1 MDDEEF
7 ESLVDEAIDSIPS
20 EFREKLENVSIFVEN
35 LPNIYQINKLQG
47 KGFRGL
53 LLGLYEGVPHTKRG
67 RYGVGATLPD
77 KITIFRRPILAVAR
91 SPEHLK
97 ELVRKTV
104 IHEIAHHFGMSEEM
118 ISDAKSKGDSSRNRK

>member
-1 MDDEEF
+1 MDDGEF
-7 ESLVDEAIDSIPS
+7 ESLVDEAIDSIPT

-35 LPNIYQINKLQG
+35 FPNIYQIKKLQG

-53 LLGLYEGVPHTKRG
+53 LLGLYEGIPHTKRG
-67 RYGVGATLPD
+67 RYGVGGTLPD
-77 KITIFRRPILAVAR
+77 KITIFSRPILAVAR

-104 IHEIAHHFGMSEEM
+104 IHEIAHHFGMSERQIKKAE
-118 ISDAKSKGDSSRNRK
+118 RKNSGGEKWK